1 MIQINFLSLQKY
13 TPEFYTQYEHH
24 HQQQQQQ
31 NHKITWPK
39 SVILVTQEKRS

>member
-1 MIQINFLSLQKY
+1 MIQIKFLSLQKY

-24 HQQQQQQ
+24 HQQQQQ